1 MDLVNRALRFAT
13 EAHAGHVRKYTE
25 EPYVNHLIRVAGLVA
40 ERTDDAEMVAAAFLH
55 DTLEDTNVTY
65 AELVHGFGNR
75 VANLVLWL
83 TRISKTGVDGNRARR
98 KRLDLMNLAGA
109 DAAAHTIKYADLL
122 DNAKDIV
129 EHDPGFA
136 AVFLPEKAELLA
148 VMTRGDAELRARAL
162 AVYGEGKEAA

>member
-1 MDLVNRALRFAT
+1 
-13 EAHAGHVRKYTE
+13 
-25 EPYVNHLIRVAGLVA
+25 
-40 ERTDDAEMVAAAFLH
+40 
-55 DTLEDTNVTY
+55 
-65 AELVHGFGNR
+65 
-75 VANLVLWL
+75 
-83 TRISKTGVDGNRARR
+83 
-98 KRLDLMNLAGA
+98 MNLAGA